1 MKITPFNLSCFNR
14 NQKTRPSAFTLVE
27 VMIAMTIMVMTL
39 VGVLAVQFYGMK
51 LFELTK
57 SKLGASDD
65 ARKAIDLLCTE
76 IRSAKIIKIGNGG
89 LGATN
94 FTECTDYTPQQG
106 SAIQIYATTNTNTF
120 VRYYWDSTTNQLQ
133 RAFNGITT
141 RTVVA
146 SFITNSGIFTSEDA
160 FGNTNTVQIHN
171 HVISMKLQFYQ
182 IQYPIIQIG
191 PGNYYDYYQL
201 STKITKRTSN
211 L

>member
-1 MKITPFNLSCFNR
+1 MNLTPFNLSRFNR
-14 NQKTRPSAFTLVE
+14 SQKTRPSAFTLVE
-27 VMIAMTIMVMTL
+27 VMIALTIMLMTL

-94 FTECTDYTPQQG
+94 FTECADNTPQQG

-133 RAFNGITT
+133 RTFNGIITK
-141 RTVVA
+141 TVVA
-146 SFITNSGIFTSEDA
+146 SYITNSGIFTAEDA
-160 FGNTNTVQIHN
+160 FGNTNTLKTAN

-191 PGNYYDYYQL
+191 PGNYYDFYQL
-201 STKITKRTSN
+201 STKISKRT
-211 L
+211 